1 MVQAGEREEG
11 GGGGTECGHYFCA
24 QKWLQETSKTNRGD
38 HPRAMLGLWGQRTT
52 KQMLLAPHGWLTD
65 KAAGSQRVSR
75 GTWVRSHKDRASKGS
90 PESRLD
96 HTSATINNVCSKVGG
111 IERGPY
117 WRRPTCPSNVKEKL
131 VLCATQR
138 RHCSQMLAH
147 IHNQGCLWLLQKSL
161 TVRDSEIN
169 FSTLIHI
176 NTRMNRLHRHMYE
189 NIFTYTRIYILIYVE

>member
-1 MVQAGEREEG
+1 MGSFPPPLLVHKTFGKLTRNKAKNGSGWGKG
-11 GGGGTECGHYFCA
+11 GGGGSGTEHGHYFCA

-75 GTWVRSHKDRASKGS
+75 GTWVRSHKDGASKGS

-111 IERGPY
+111 I
-117 WRRPTCPSNVKEKL
+117 
-131 VLCATQR
+131 
-138 RHCSQMLAH
+138 
-147 IHNQGCLWLLQKSL
+147 
-161 TVRDSEIN
+161 
-169 FSTLIHI
+169 
-176 NTRMNRLHRHMYE
+176 
-189 NIFTYTRIYILIYVE
+189 